1 MSSFLTTPDNL
12 PEPQDDGGADHLPGM
27 PLAAIDLPSTRGGV
41 INLGRQPGLLV
52 LFCYP
57 MTGQPGQPLPEGWD
71 DIPGA
76 RGCTP
81 QACSYRDLH
90 AEITAAGAQVFGLS
104 VQDTAYQ
111 QEMAERLHLPYAV
124 LSDAAGAFC
133 RAMRLPMLEA
143 AGMMLCKRLAL
154 IARDGVI
161 EAVKYPVF
169 PSNSDSTWVLETLNG
184 RGAG

>member
-1 MSSFLTTPDNL
+1 MSSYLTTPENL
-12 PEPQDDGGADHLPGM
+12 PEPVDDGGADHLPGM
-27 PLAAIDLPSTRGGV
+27 KLADCSLPSTRGGSV
-41 INLGRQPGLLV
+41 NLSQIEGCVV

-57 MTGQPGQPLPEGWD
+57 MTGQPGVALPDGWD

-81 QACSYRDLH
+81 QACSWRDIH
-90 AEITAAGAQVFGLS
+90 AEITALGTQVFGLS

-111 QEMAERLHLPYAV
+111 QEMAERLHLPYPV
-124 LSDAAGAFC
+124 LSDEARAFC
-133 RAMRLPMLEA
+133 DAMRLPMMEA

-161 EAVKYPVF
+161 ETVKYPVF
-169 PSNSDSTWVLETLNG
+169 PSNSDSTWVLEMLQS
-184 RGAG
+184 